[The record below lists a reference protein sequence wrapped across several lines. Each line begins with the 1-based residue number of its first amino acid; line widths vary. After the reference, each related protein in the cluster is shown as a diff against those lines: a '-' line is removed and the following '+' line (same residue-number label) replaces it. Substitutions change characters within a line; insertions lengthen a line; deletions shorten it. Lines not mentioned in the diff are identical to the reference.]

1 MVDSFDSKLCK
12 AYAQLGARGVSI
24 LFASGDSGVG
34 CQNSN
39 ATLFQPTFPSNCP
52 WVTSV
57 GGTVGLTSKSEAA
70 WDGSSGGFSNYYPA
84 PSYQASA
91 VNHFLT
97 AHAAS
102 SNFNATKGKYNP
114 VGRGF
119 PDVAAK
125 ADNYRIWEGTVASIY
140 GTSASTPVFA
150 SIVALIND
158 RLSVQG
164 KPPMGF
170 LNPWLYSTG
179 KSALTDIKS
188 GNNSIE
194 CNGETAGFEAIE
206 GWDPVRL
213 LRFRSLLSV
222 CMLTVGGR
230 LPVSAHPTST
240 SSSRPSGS
248 ERSEHSSHRARA
260 SLSDHLATFP
270 PILTSDFSLT
280 NSLRFACGLYC
291 FRLLYVL
298 LRFLRKHGLCP

>member
-1 MVDSFDSKLCK
+1 M
-12 AYAQLGARGVSI
+12 SI

-57 GGTVGLTSKSEAA
+57 GGTMGSAPEVA

-91 VNHFLT
+91 VDDFLS

-102 SNFNATKGKYNP
+102 ANFNATKGKYNP

-119 PDVAAK
+119 PDIAAK
-125 ADNYRIWEGTVASIY
+125 ADNYRIWEGAVASIW

-164 KPPMGF
+164 RPPMGF

-179 KSALTDIKS
+179 KGAFTDITA

-194 CNGETAGFEAIE
+194 CNGETAGFQAIE
-206 GWDPVRL
+206 GWDPVRPL
-213 LRFRSLLSV
+213 CFVFIVLRVLICLFCVAGYWARHARLQQAPHGRRALSTHAI
-222 CMLTVGGR
+222 CR
-230 LPVSAHPTST
+230 LFPST
-240 SSSRPSGS
+240 S
-248 ERSEHSSHRARA
+248 
-260 SLSDHLATFP
+260 
-270 PILTSDFSLT
+270 
-280 NSLRFACGLYC
+280 
-291 FRLLYVL
+291 
-298 LRFLRKHGLCP
+298 

>member
-1 MVDSFDSKLCK
+1 MTFPDSKLCK

-57 GGTVGLTSKSEAA
+57 GGTMGSAPEVA

-91 VNHFLT
+91 VDDFLS

-102 SNFNATKGKYNP
+102 ANFNATKGKYNP

-119 PDVAAK
+119 PDIAAK
-125 ADNYRIWEGTVASIY
+125 ADNYRIWEGAVASIW

-164 KPPMGF
+164 RPPMGF
-170 LNPWLYSTG
+170 LNPLLYSTG
-179 KSALTDIKS
+179 KGAFTDITA

-206 GWDPVRL
+206 GWDPVRTL
-213 LRFRSLLSV
+213 FSRSYERV
-222 CMLTVGGR
+222 CMLTLLGR
-230 LPVSAHPTST
+230 SLVSARLIST

-248 ERSEHSSHRARA
+248 ER
-260 SLSDHLATFP
+260 
-270 PILTSDFSLT
+270 
-280 NSLRFACGLYC
+280 ACYGW
-291 FRLLYVL
+291 L
-298 LRFLRKHGLCP
+298 LRLS